1 MDAIAAAQAATAGW
15 VREQQTRQGTHKNR
29 LSQVSNTSSNA
40 SKRSRQHIG
49 PWQLGRTLG
58 RGSSGR
64 VRLAKHGETGQLA
77 AVKIVPKSAV
87 GSLTQSSSVP
97 YGIEREVI
105 IMKLIEHPN
114 IMGLYDVW
122 ENKGELYLI
131 LEYIEGG
138 ELFDYLISRGR
149 LPERE
154 AVHYFRQI
162 CYGVDYCHQFNICHR
177 DLKPENLLL
186 DKHRNI
192 KIADF
197 GMAALETQGRMLE
210 TSCGSP
216 HYASPEIVAGKN
228 YHGAPSDIWSCGIIL
243 FALLT
248 GHLPFDD
255 DSIRKLLLKVQS
267 GVYSMPRNLSTE
279 AKDLISRML
288 LVDPNRRIT
297 MRDILAHP
305 LLAKYPYRQVP
316 AENKEIRGL
325 FDAYHPVSSVTEIDR
340 EILRN
345 LQTLW
350 HRDDSQKI
358 TERLMSPDPTPEK
371 TFYCLLLKYRQN
383 HSRMSSARTKTPPKT
398 VEATGLSTPHRKSRH
413 RRTTSTASHRS
424 ALSSRSMRST
434 RSIRSNGG
442 IRGRNS
448 TALTRSRTGSRYSIS
463 SIASRRAQ
471 FNLRPMAAV
480 PTARN
485 TDATQLESLSQ
496 TYNTLEF
503 EEHTHGGPKLG
514 ELDSGFVVSPEST
527 VTAPITERTERTSR
541 TSSHFADMLDQAFN
555 FDEPRAVS
563 AKLDPVVSTNAKVLQ
578 ERRTASEPTTTP
590 LPQTLDPRQ
599 SLAFE
604 FEDSS
609 TQPATTETLS
619 HQYLLPMIFEEDRF
633 ADAIEEEVELKVHKR
648 RRPQPMSFS
657 DDNSRLQ
664 ISNLISGESFCSYQP
679 TAAAASV
686 PPPVRQAPQPPK
698 RFEEHTLPA
707 VKETTRSDAISRKPV
722 PSALE
727 IASLKSIVSLTTPSP
742 PINRAGVMSSPN
754 VGGGSNS
761 PRPALADRS
770 NQIRDATKPKESF
783 LRRITPRR
791 LRAQQP
797 ELAEQ
802 KREEPSQN
810 WFLKVLSLGPSEPA
824 PPVRVLTSTLELV
837 EFQSVLLE
845 VMEEWRK
852 FGLKIEN
859 ADSQSHTIS
868 AAITSRNVLRMRRV
882 KFTIQLRNGP
892 RGCSLAE
899 ISRERGSRK
908 SFLRFLSELDRV
920 LQDMG
925 VIEVLD
931 H

>member
-29 LSQVSNTSSNA
+29 LSQVSTTSSNA

-297 MRDILAHP
+297 MREILAHP
-305 LLAKYPYRQVP
+305 LLAKYPYRRVP
-316 AENKEIRGL
+316 TENKEIRGL
-325 FDAYHPVSSVTEIDR
+325 FDAHHPVSSVTEIDR

-358 TERLMSPDPTPEK
+358 IERLMSPDPNPEK

-383 HSRMSSARTKTPPKT
+383 HSKLSARTKTPPKS
-398 VEATGLSTPHRKSRH
+398 VEASGVSTPHKKVRH

-424 ALSSRSMRST
+424 ALSSRSLRST
-434 RSIRSNGG
+434 RSIRSNGVT
-442 IRGRNS
+442 RGRANA
-448 TALTRSRTGSRYSIS
+448 ALSHSRTGSKYSIS
-463 SIASRRAQ
+463 SMASRRAQ
-471 FNLRPMAAV
+471 FSTRMAAV
-480 PTARN
+480 PTTRN
-485 TDATQLESLSQ
+485 TDATH
-496 TYNTLEF
+496 F
-503 EEHTHGGPKLG
+503 ERPTQAYYKLD
-514 ELDSGFVVSPEST
+514 EPFIDQKNLDDVDSGFVAPPESS
-527 VTAPITERTERTSR
+527 ARATERTSR

-563 AKLDPVVSTNAKVLQ
+563 ATLDPVVSTNEIP
-578 ERRTASEPTTTP
+578 ERRTASEPTTATSP
-590 LPQTLDPRQ
+590 HTLDPRQ
-599 SLAFE
+599 SLAFD
-604 FEDSS
+604 FEDHS
-609 TQPATTETLS
+609 TQPATMETLP

-648 RRPQPMSFS
+648 RRPKPISFN

-679 TAAAASV
+679 SAAAASV

-698 RFEEHTLPA
+698 RSDLHALPA
-707 VKETTRSDAISRKPV
+707 VKEATHSDIVNRKPV

-727 IASLKSIVSLTTPSP
+727 ISSLKSVVSLNTPSP
-742 PINRAGVMSSPN
+742 PINPAGTTTSPK
-754 VGGGSNS
+754 VGGGSFS

-770 NQIRDATKPKESF
+770 NQMNDASKPKESF

-791 LRAQQP
+791 LRTQP
-797 ELAEQ
+797 ADSSEK

-810 WFLKVLSLGPSEPA
+810 WLLKMLNLSSSEPA
-824 PPVRVLTSTLELV
+824 PPGRVLMSTLELT
-837 EFQSVLLE
+837 EFQSVILE

-852 FGLKIEN
+852 FGLRIQHVDAQK
-859 ADSQSHTIS
+859 HMIS
-868 AAITSRNVLRMRRV
+868 AAITRRNVLRIRQVR
-882 KFTIQLRNGP
+882 FTIQMKEAPHGR
-892 RGCSLAE
+892 SIAE
-899 ISRERGSRK
+899 IARERGSRR

-925 VIEVLD
+925 VIEGRV